1 MGRRGSTLL
10 EIPRSAPGM
19 YPGCTKGDYGG
30 RMELEAGGLE
40 ADYTAIYSTFCQVSA
55 AFVCICV
62 FCDCRVEL
70 SEGSR
75 CTRKHS

>member
-1 MGRRGSTLL
+1 
-10 EIPRSAPGM
+10 
-19 YPGCTKGDYGG
+19 
-30 RMELEAGGLE
+30 MELEAGGLE